1 MSCSMTTPY
10 PQVFMVDNNRDPP
23 SSVHPP
29 DLVPCW
35 MFPPAQERVRR
46 RREKGWPCQGGL
58 LLAVLFVLLLVFA
71 ALGLGAL
78 QIHRLQMELATVQQ
92 EISTQNGGPVLQ
104 KQVGLQEA
112 ERARE
117 ETDERPAA
125 HVIAGSK
132 QDGSQKT
139 LRWEPQAGRAFTM
152 GGVVYRAG
160 ELQVN
165 HTGLYQVYS
174 RVEYFIKDCSPT
186 DWVVHTVLLRR
197 PGHSKDLVLM
207 QAHREGYCRS
217 SKDRQLWS
225 SGSHLG
231 SVHQLQRDDRIYVN
245 VSRPDMISHNHNGN
259 FFGLYKI

>member
-10 PQVFMVDNNRDPP
+10 PQVFMVDHGRDPP
-23 SSVHPP
+23 STVHPP

-46 RREKGWPCQGGL
+46 RGGKEWPCQGAL

-112 ERARE
+112 ERPRE

-125 HVIAGSK
+125 HVIGYGQAGSK
-132 QDGSQKT
+132 KT
-139 LRWEPQAGRAFTM
+139 LGWEPQTGRAFTK

-174 RVEYFIKDCSPT
+174 RVEYLIKHCSPT
-186 DWVVHTVLLRR
+186 DGLIHTVLLRR
-197 PGHSKDLVLM
+197 PGHSKDLILM
-207 QAHREGYCRS
+207 QARREGFCRS
-217 SKDRQLWS
+217 NGEQQLWS

-231 SVHQLQRDDRIYVN
+231 SVHQLQGGDGIYVN

-259 FFGLYKI
+259 FFGLYKV